1 MFECKKILYKILNL
15 LSLFI
20 IISDEFENWKNTED
34 GFWKEKKKKLNTFTL
49 NIKSTNMALCTS
61 KHLL

>member
-1 MFECKKILYKILNL
+1 MFECKKILYKILHL

-34 GFWKEKKKKLNTFTL
+34 GFWKEKKKKIEHIY
-49 NIKSTNMALCTS
+49 IKYKIN
-61 KHLL
+61 